1 MVKNLFLFILIIS
14 TFQCVYGQK
23 KIVKQPK
30 KILETVYI
38 RDNFYAD
45 EIEISVEDW
54 VYFIG
59 YKLHVEGGDSAR
71 KMLPDLRLLA
81 PQAYQLLNNIR
92 EHCQREAGDAVM
104 LATNNLGE
112 VLLPLAFVEE
122 VNKTKESLLPAT
134 EFPITGISYEQAQ
147 AFCVWRTNQIA
158 ELIGS
163 GSKKAKKLGLQKAIF
178 RLPTP
183 EEADSLIAL
192 CQDPNQDGQIDSVFV
207 KTGCRLWNYSRSIG
221 CPEDGLKVQTYGK
234 QAMMRYRTYEPIP
247 QGFFDVLGNVAELT
261 SKKYVCKGG
270 SFRQPAQDGLS
281 SAYIRYSQPEQWIGF
296 RCFAEYIF
304 IPKEK

>member
-1 MVKNLFLFILIIS
+1 MVKKIFLFVLIICGL
-14 TFQCVYGQK
+14 QVVYAQK
-23 KIVKQPK
+23 KPIKQPK
-30 KILETVYI
+30 KVLETVYI

-81 PQAYQLLNNIR
+81 PQAYQLLNIVR
-92 EHCQREAGDAVM
+92 DLCQREPGDAVM

-112 VLLPLAFVEE
+112 ILQPLTFVEQ
-122 VNKTKESLLPAT
+122 VNKSKESLLPAT
-134 EFPITGISYEQAQ
+134 EFPITGISYEQAK
-147 AFCVWRTNQIA
+147 AFCAWRTNQIT
-158 ELIGS
+158 ELLNS

-183 EEADSLIAL
+183 AEADSLLAL
-192 CQDPNQDGQIDSVFV
+192 CQDPNQDGQVDSVFI

-221 CPEDGLKVQTYGK
+221 CPDDGLKVQTYGK
-234 QAMMRYRTYEPIP
+234 QAMMRYRTYDPIP

-261 SKKYVCKGG
+261 NQKYICKGG

-281 SAYIRYSQPEQWIGF
+281 GAYIRYSQPEQWIGF
-296 RCFAEYIF
+296 RCFAEYVF
-304 IPKEK
+304 TPKEK